1 MVTMRRAVFVAAI
14 AAAYLS
20 QGQAWGQSM
29 SPEFAQAS
37 EMSKVWKAQSVR
49 QSGVFDRGEYTFVV
63 STISARHLGD
73 IRYRQLASLD
83 AGKILF
89 QEAVRRAAGTRKLS
103 SLDEAVLR
111 TVSGTLR
118 LKTKQIYASRAE
130 SLFVLGMRTAD
141 FEQEVRKLN
150 IDNLLSRQRRAISGH
165 PQEVKGFFEKVQLG
179 EVEKLNR
186 ILRGEGKDAVVID
199 KEITSSGGLDQVCLR
214 VQKQSDLPASQTHTE
229 NIAWPVLRA
238 VMNAQGF
245 VRFEKNIGKETPAVM
260 PEVLKRF
267 ASGSDLALVTYL
279 LESAVETSAA
289 NAQVWEYLEA
299 AYRAGGQPQKAL
311 IAARVWYLLAHDNRT
326 ENLKR
331 LLEDQN
337 NEAGAHFLQY
347 LRNHDH

>member
-1 MVTMRRAVFVAAI
+1 
-14 AAAYLS
+14 
-20 QGQAWGQSM
+20 
-29 SPEFAQAS
+29 
-37 EMSKVWKAQSVR
+37 
-49 QSGVFDRGEYTFVV
+49 
-63 STISARHLGD
+63 
-73 IRYRQLASLD
+73 
-83 AGKILF
+83 
-89 QEAVRRAAGTRKLS
+89 
-103 SLDEAVLR
+103 
-111 TVSGTLR
+111 
-118 LKTKQIYASRAE
+118 
-130 SLFVLGMRTAD
+130 MRTAD

-199 KEITSSGGLDQVCLR
+199 KEITSSSGLDQVCLR

-311 IAARVWYLLAHDNRT
+311 IAARVWYLLAHDNRA
-326 ENLKR
+326 ESLKR

>member
-214 VQKQSDLPASQTHTE
+214 V
-229 NIAWPVLRA
+229 
-238 VMNAQGF
+238 
-245 VRFEKNIGKETPAVM
+245 
-260 PEVLKRF
+260 
-267 ASGSDLALVTYL
+267 
-279 LESAVETSAA
+279 
-289 NAQVWEYLEA
+289 
-299 AYRAGGQPQKAL
+299 
-311 IAARVWYLLAHDNRT
+311 
-326 ENLKR
+326 
-331 LLEDQN
+331 
-337 NEAGAHFLQY
+337 
-347 LRNHDH
+347 